1 MMLMSWLISDSK
13 TSPCGEYKDNSNYLL
28 KVAAHTLITKSLLYG
43 SAVLFSTIFVLLFFC
58 STVAWLAIQAVWF
71 VCCIEADELKLST
84 EACDSLE
91 SELVHQDMKR
101 AVDVQSDWVTVAVK
115 TSSGLEC
122 TMRLHS
128 IICVSGSDKMPSSSS
143 CRSNANARKVDWVE
157 SSHNAY
163 DPPIKKKTPNTQGT
177 VSGKRTNM
185 EEKVKEDV
193 KPSKPVLFWLHGA
206 GGSAI
211 LSFGI
216 SGIID
221 RLVDDYDI
229 YALDLPGFGRST
241 IEWPGKDSLNNAT
254 GDDAMGPSM
263 LLCSLFG
270 VCSYPLPVYSALC
283 CAFFVILSV
292 LSALYCCCFCFLS
305 VLCP

>member
-13 TSPCGEYKDNSNYLL
+13 TSPWGEYKDNSNYLL

-43 SAVLFSTIFVLLFFC
+43 SAVLFSTVFLLLFFC

-101 AVDVQSDWVTVAVK
+101 AVDVQGNWMTVAVK

-128 IICVSGSDKMPSSSS
+128 IICVSGSDKMHSSSS
-143 CRSNANARKVDWVE
+143 CRNDANAAKVNRME

-163 DPPIKKKTPNTQGT
+163 DPPIKKKLPNTQGA

-254 GDDAMGPSM
+254 GDDAMGHLA
-263 LLCSLFG
+263 LLCSLFA
-270 VCSYPLPVYSALC
+270 VVRCLPTLHSAVHSLLSC
-283 CAFFVILSV
+283 LFFI
-292 LSALYCCCFCFLS
+292 SALYCFCFLI
-305 VLCP
+305 VVCP